1 MTTRTLEQAQ
11 QERAVRVLLDRYE
24 DEALNDAN
32 LAGDVERVTGLY
44 FSPSALADYI
54 REVGAVADE
63 LIGGPFGFKFD
74 DVEAARRQLVG
85 VRSTSDEQKQ
95 VTRLARV
102 IAVREI
108 ERGLLG

>member
-1 MTTRTLEQAQ
+1 MTTKTDSEQAT
-11 QERAVRVLLDRYE
+11 AVRSLLDQYDAE
-24 DEALNDAN
+24 KLNDAN

-44 FSPSALADYI
+44 VSPSALADYI

-74 DVEAARRQLVG
+74 GVEAARRQLVG
-85 VRSTSDEQKQ
+85 VRSTRDEQTRA
-95 VTRLARV
+95 TRLARV